1 MFDLGA
7 IFSLLKIPA
16 VFFIVMLK
24 TVVGI
29 PAGVFHSMFAM
40 VNMERFQLDP
50 TSNGQ
55 LLSYVGIL
63 TLVGTRK
70 MGVGGNSG
78 WCVWGGGDSGWYKE
92 GGGAGSPVEGREE
105 MRKRSLISG
114 IFTGYARIW
123 CRLLFKKVF

>member
-1 MFDLGA
+1 MFDLRA

-29 PAGVFHSMFAM
+29 PAGVFHSMFSM

-63 TLVGTRK
+63 TLVGTKRK
-70 MGVGGNSG
+70 WGVGV
-78 WCVWGGGDSGWYKE
+78 CVWGGEALGFVVEEDGC
-92 GGGAGSPVEGREE
+92 GGTLRRGMGHG
-105 MRKRSLISG
+105 L
-114 IFTGYARIW
+114 
-123 CRLLFKKVF
+123 